1 VPKLRGLPL
10 EKARARLKQAQL
22 RLGQVTERA
31 DANAR
36 RGTVI
41 GQQPGP
47 RTQVRPGT
55 AVDLVIAGRQSNQP
69 VVGASVPKLRGLPLK
84 KARAKLKQAQL
95 RLGKV
100 TERADGNARRGT
112 VIGQEPAPKR
122 QVKPGTAVDVVVA
135 GASQEQ
141 QPNAVEVPDLV
152 GKNAIIVGALLER
165 AGLKL
170 GRMRRETKD
179 DGKRNTVLEQMPR
192 SGTLVQ
198 PGTAVD
204 LVILKT
210 RDK

>member
-1 VPKLRGLPL
+1 M
-10 EKARARLKQAQL
+10 
-22 RLGQVTERA
+22 
-31 DANAR
+31 
-36 RGTVI
+36 
-41 GQQPGP
+41 
-47 RTQVRPGT
+47 
-55 AVDLVIAGRQSNQP
+55 
-69 VVGASVPKLRGLPLK
+69 
-84 KARAKLKQAQL
+84 
-95 RLGKV
+95 
-100 TERADGNARRGT
+100 
-112 VIGQEPAPKR
+112 
-122 QVKPGTAVDVVVA
+122 KPGTAVDVVVA
-135 GASQEQ
+135 GANQEQ

-192 SGTLVQ
+192 SGTLVR